1 LDISRQIACFADL
14 LASTDENAIVGWPA
28 SAHADQSLLLFQGA
42 TLSYAEKHLIAGET
56 VQYET
61 RLHWIVMLGHALI
74 AAILAVIG
82 LSLLLTPWGSVNGSA
97 PASGVLRWAG
107 AACLL
112 LGAIFFGIGLVRR
125 NATEMAV
132 TNKRVIVKS
141 GLANRRTIELLLPRI
156 ESIAVEEPALGRLL
170 GYGTVIVR
178 GTGGTPEVFPQIA
191 QPLQFREQVQR
202 QIAGEP
208 KSA

>member
-1 LDISRQIACFADL
+1 
-14 LASTDENAIVGWPA
+14 
-28 SAHADQSLLLFQGA
+28 
-42 TLSYAEKHLIAGET
+42 
-56 VQYET
+56 
-61 RLHWIVMLGHALI
+61 MLGHLLAALV
-74 AAILAVIG
+74 LEFFAVTFLIG
-82 LSLLLTPWGSVNGSA
+82 SLSSWQGVEVAPPRSA
-97 PASGVLRWAG
+97 LYFG
-107 AACLL
+107 ALFCFCV
-112 LGAIFFGIGLVRR
+112 GAIFFTIGLLKR

-191 QPLQFREQVQR
+191 RPLEFREQVQR

-208 KSA
+208 KSS

>member
-1 LDISRQIACFADL
+1 M
-14 LASTDENAIVGWPA
+14 
-28 SAHADQSLLLFQGA
+28 
-42 TLSYAEKHLIAGET
+42 SYAEKHLIAGET

-74 AAILAVIG
+74 AAVLALVG
-82 LSLLLTPWGSVNGSA
+82 LSLLFTPWSSANGAAASSA
-97 PASGVLRWAG
+97 GALRWAG
-107 AACLL
+107 GACVLV
-112 LGAIFFGIGLVRR
+112 GAVFFGIGLVRR

-156 ESIAVEEPALGRLL
+156 ESIAVEEPAMGRLL

-191 QPLQFREQVQR
+191 RPLEFREQVQR

-208 KSA
+208 KSS

>member
-1 LDISRQIACFADL
+1 
-14 LASTDENAIVGWPA
+14 
-28 SAHADQSLLLFQGA
+28 
-42 TLSYAEKHLIAGET
+42 LSYAEKHLIAGET

-61 RLHWIVMLGHALI
+61 RLHWIVMLGHAVI
-74 AAILAVIG
+74 AAVLALIG
-82 LSLLLTPWGSVNGSA
+82 VTLLLTPWNSA
-97 PASGVLRWAG
+97 NDGVASFSGALPWAG
-107 AACLL
+107 VACVVVA
-112 LGAIFFGIGLVRR
+112 AIFFGIGLVRR

-141 GLANRRTIELLLPRI
+141 GLADRRTIELLLQRI
-156 ESIAVEEPALGRLL
+156 ESIAVEEPAMGRLL

-191 QPLQFREQVQR
+191 RPLEFREQVQR

-208 KSA
+208 KSS

>member
-1 LDISRQIACFADL
+1 
-14 LASTDENAIVGWPA
+14 
-28 SAHADQSLLLFQGA
+28 
-42 TLSYAEKHLIAGET
+42 LSYAEKHLIAGET

-74 AAILAVIG
+74 AAILAIIG
-82 LSLLLTPWGSVNGSA
+82 ASLLLTPWSSINGGEA
-97 PASGVLRWAG
+97 ASGALRWAG
-107 AACLL
+107 VACLVV
-112 LGAIFFGIGLVRR
+112 GAIFFGSGLVRR
-125 NATEMAV
+125 SATEMAV

-156 ESIAVEEPALGRLL
+156 ESIAIEEPALGRLL

-191 QPLQFREQVQR
+191 RPLEFREQVQR

-208 KSA
+208 KSY

>member
-1 LDISRQIACFADL
+1 
-14 LASTDENAIVGWPA
+14 
-28 SAHADQSLLLFQGA
+28 
-42 TLSYAEKHLIAGET
+42 
-56 VQYET
+56 
-61 RLHWIVMLGHALI
+61 MLGHALI
-74 AAILAVIG
+74 AAVLALVG
-82 LSLLLTPWGSVNGSA
+82 VALLFTPWSSVNGGE
-97 PASGVLRWAG
+97 ASVAGPLRWAG
-107 AACLL
+107 VACIVAA
-112 LGAIFFGIGLVRR
+112 AIFFGVGLVRR

-141 GLANRRTIELLLPRI
+141 GLANRRTIELLLSRI

-191 QPLQFREQVQR
+191 RPLEFREQVQR

-208 KSA
+208 KSS

>member
-1 LDISRQIACFADL
+1 M
-14 LASTDENAIVGWPA
+14 
-28 SAHADQSLLLFQGA
+28 
-42 TLSYAEKHLIAGET
+42 SYAEKHLIAGET

-74 AAILAVIG
+74 AAILALIG
-82 LSLLLTPWGSVNGSA
+82 LTLVLTPWSSSRVGNASIAGS
-97 PASGVLRWAG
+97 LRWAG
-107 AACLL
+107 AASLL
-112 LGAIFFGIGLVRR
+112 VAAISFGIGLVRR
-125 NATEMAV
+125 GATEMAV

-178 GTGGTPEVFPQIA
+178 GTGGTPEIFPQIA
-191 QPLQFREQVQR
+191 RPLEFREQVQR

-208 KSA
+208 KSS

>member
-1 LDISRQIACFADL
+1 M
-14 LASTDENAIVGWPA
+14 
-28 SAHADQSLLLFQGA
+28 
-42 TLSYAEKHLIAGET
+42 SYAEKHLIAGET

-61 RLHWIVMLGHALI
+61 RLHWIVMVGHALI
-74 AAILAVIG
+74 ATVLALVG
-82 LSLLLTPWGSVNGSA
+82 VSLLITPWRVVNGGEASSA
-97 PASGVLRWAG
+97 GALRWAG
-107 AACLL
+107 VACVVVA
-112 LGAIFFGIGLVRR
+112 AIFFGIGFVRR
-125 NATEMAV
+125 SATEMAV

-141 GLANRRTIELLLPRI
+141 GLANRRTTELLLSRI

-191 QPLQFREQVQR
+191 RPLEFREQVQR

-208 KSA
+208 KSS

>member
-1 LDISRQIACFADL
+1 
-14 LASTDENAIVGWPA
+14 
-28 SAHADQSLLLFQGA
+28 
-42 TLSYAEKHLIAGET
+42 
-56 VQYET
+56 
-61 RLHWIVMLGHALI
+61 MLGHALI
-74 AAILAVIG
+74 GAVLALVG
-82 LSLLLTPWGSVNGSA
+82 VSLILTPWGSMNGST
-97 PASGVLRWAG
+97 STSTVLRWAG
-107 AACLL
+107 AACLV

-141 GLANRRTIELLLPRI
+141 GLADRRTIELLLQRI

-191 QPLQFREQVQR
+191 SPLKFREQVQR
-202 QIAGEP
+202 QISGEP
-208 KSA
+208 KAT

>member
-1 LDISRQIACFADL
+1 M
-14 LASTDENAIVGWPA
+14 
-28 SAHADQSLLLFQGA
+28 
-42 TLSYAEKHLIAGET
+42 SYAEKHLIAGET

-61 RLHWIVMLGHALI
+61 RLHWIVMAGHALI
-74 AAILAVIG
+74 ATVLALIG
-82 LSLLLTPWGSVNGSA
+82 VSLLLTPWSSVNGSV
-97 PASGVLRWAG
+97 ASAAGAIRWVG
-107 AACLL
+107 AACLVVA
-112 LGAIFFGIGLVRR
+112 AIFFGIGLVRR
-125 NATEMAV
+125 SATEMAV

-191 QPLQFREQVQR
+191 RPLEFREQVQR

-208 KSA
+208 KSS

>member
-1 LDISRQIACFADL
+1 
-14 LASTDENAIVGWPA
+14 
-28 SAHADQSLLLFQGA
+28 
-42 TLSYAEKHLIAGET
+42 LSYAEKHLIAGET

-61 RLHWIVMLGHALI
+61 RLHWIVMVGHTLI
-74 AAILAVIG
+74 AAVLVLVG
-82 LSLLLTPWGSVNGSA
+82 LSLLLTPWSSVKGGQ
-97 PASGVLRWAG
+97 ASLAGPLRWAG

-112 LGAIFFGIGLVRR
+112 VAAIFFGIGFVRR
-125 NATEMAV
+125 SATEMAV

-141 GLANRRTIELLLPRI
+141 GIVNRRTIELLLPRI
-156 ESIAVEEPALGRLL
+156 ESIAVEEPALGRVL

-191 QPLQFREQVQR
+191 RPLEFREQVQR

-208 KSA
+208 KSS